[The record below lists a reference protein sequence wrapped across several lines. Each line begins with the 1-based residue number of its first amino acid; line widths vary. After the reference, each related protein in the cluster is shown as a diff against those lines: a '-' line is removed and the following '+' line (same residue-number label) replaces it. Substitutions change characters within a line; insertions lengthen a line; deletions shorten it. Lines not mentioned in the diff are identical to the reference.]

1 MFDFKEIKDGSINI
15 VGLNSELECIYIDD
29 LYKKNNSNILVVVNS
44 IYEANKLYNSLVN
57 YNHDAYLFLMDDF
70 VTSEASISSP
80 EMEITRLETLNSIV
94 FNNEIYKIEK
104 GKRYESM
111 SKIVPYCKLQGMSL
125 DETVNTIF
133 DNNIDSKDL
142 LKWSREKLKKN

>member
-94 FNNEIYKIEK
+94 FNNEKKIIITNLM
-104 GKRYESM
+104 GLLRYLPNRDLWQN
-111 SKIVPYCKLQGMSL
+111 SKIDIKVK
-125 DETVNTIF
+125 
-133 DNNIDSKDL
+133 
-142 LKWSREKLKKN
+142 

>member
-57 YNHDAYLFLMDDF
+57 YNHDAYLFFILASLK
-70 VTSEASISSP
+70 SESG
-80 EMEITRLETLNSIV
+80 L
-94 FNNEIYKIEK
+94 
-104 GKRYESM
+104 
-111 SKIVPYCKLQGMSL
+111 
-125 DETVNTIF
+125 
-133 DNNIDSKDL
+133 
-142 LKWSREKLKKN
+142 

>member
-94 FNNEIYKIEK
+94 FNNE
-104 GKRYESM
+104 
-111 SKIVPYCKLQGMSL
+111 
-125 DETVNTIF
+125 
-133 DNNIDSKDL
+133 
-142 LKWSREKLKKN
+142 KK

>member
-94 FNNEIYKIEK
+94 FNNEKKIIITNLM
-104 GKRYESM
+104 GLLRYLPNRDLWQN
-111 SKIVPYCKLQGMSL
+111 SKIDIKVNDEINKNELYRKLCGMGYK
-125 DETVNTIF
+125 TQ
-133 DNNIDSKDL
+133 
-142 LKWSREKLKKN
+142 W